1 MAGKGGDQYKEIGVR
16 IREARIKRKMSQQ
29 ELAAAANVSLP
40 HISEIE
46 LGKSLMRLS
55 TFIRIAEA
63 LQVST
68 DYLIRAD
75 VPEVNAIYQKEFQE
89 MVSDCTPS
97 EIDSFFKI
105 IRELKSTMRKHTND
119 SAE

>member
-1 MAGKGGDQYKEIGVR
+1 MAENDKDQYKEIGVR
-16 IREARIKRKMSQQ
+16 IRETRLKRKMSQQ

-75 VPEVNAIYQKEFQE
+75 IPEVTPIYQKEFQE
-89 MVSDCTPS
+89 LVSDCSPA

-105 IRELKSTMRKHTND
+105 IQELKTTMRKHSSK

>member
-1 MAGKGGDQYKEIGVR
+1 MAVTDRDEYKIIGAR
-16 IREARIKRKMSQQ
+16 IREVRIKKNLSQQ

-68 DYLIRAD
+68 DYLIRPNI
-75 VPEVNAIYQKEFQE
+75 PEVNAIYQTEFQE
-89 MVSDCTPS
+89 IIADCSPA
-97 EIDSFFKI
+97 EIDSLFRI
-105 IRELKSTMRKHTND
+105 IREVKNTVRAQKDKYT
-119 SAE
+119 E

>member
-1 MAGKGGDQYKEIGVR
+1 MPGKDGEAYKVIGTR
-16 IREARIKRKMSQQ
+16 IRDARLKKKMSQQ
-29 ELAAAANVSLP
+29 ELAAAADVSLP

-68 DYLIRAD
+68 DYLIRPD
-75 VPEVNAIYQKEFQE
+75 IPEVNEIYQTEFQE
-89 MVSDCTPS
+89 IISDCSPS
-97 EIDSFFKI
+97 EIDSLFKI
-105 IRELKSTMRKHTND
+105 IRELKTAMRANKD
-119 SAE
+119 KYSE

>member
-1 MAGKGGDQYKEIGVR
+1 MAVTDRDEYKIIGAR
-16 IREARIKRKMSQQ
+16 IREVRTKKNLSQQ

-68 DYLIRAD
+68 DYLIRPNI
-75 VPEVNAIYQKEFQE
+75 PEVNAIYQTEFQE
-89 MVSDCTPS
+89 IIADCSPA
-97 EIDSFFKI
+97 EIDSLFRI
-105 IRELKSTMRKHTND
+105 IREVKNTVRAQKDKYT
-119 SAE
+119 E